1 MADKLL
7 KVGVCQDEAQAHY
20 GFGEGH
26 PFGHD
31 RFSAFWRESCARG
44 LDKRVHAKIGRAS
57 CRGSV

>member
-26 PFGHD
+26 Q
-31 RFSAFWRESCARG
+31 
-44 LDKRVHAKIGRAS
+44 IGRAH
-57 CRGSV
+57 V